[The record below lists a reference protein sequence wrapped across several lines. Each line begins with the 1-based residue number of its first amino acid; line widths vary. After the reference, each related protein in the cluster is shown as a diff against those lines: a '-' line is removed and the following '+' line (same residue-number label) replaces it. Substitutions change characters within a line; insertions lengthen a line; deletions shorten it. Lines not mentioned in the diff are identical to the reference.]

1 MQIEEKDF
9 VKFLTI
15 NQGIVGNT
23 IRTYSNRFRII
34 VAWLENN
41 NLELTNENVINFL
54 YEQKHT
60 LRRSNSTVNTYRNV
74 FLLIDK
80 YCKYHNLPFGFTD
93 GTKNLPKTH
102 PDITILSEVEL
113 VSLLS
118 TKVEYKNRNG
128 KDNSS
133 LDDKYLTITEFLAIT
148 GCRFDEAASLQIKR
162 LDIENGKAYLVQ
174 TKNGDNRNVYF
185 EGDNLKQSL
194 RGLIQGRDSEE
205 LIFTGSTGNKIFP
218 GTFNENLRLRG
229 KLAGI
234 SKFERLHAHILR
246 HTFATHMLQAG
257 IDITLVAKL
266 LGHKDIRITYE
277 TYIHLADT
285 TLQKAV
291 RKHPLLRKYEN
302 PQDRIDEFLE
312 LVNKFKFGADSR
324 FNFKINGNNNSYNI
338 LLSLAPAVSNE
349 GTILTII

>member
-1 MQIEEKDF
+1 MIKEQDF
-9 VKFLTI
+9 IKFLTI

-34 VAWLENN
+34 TAWLEDN

-54 YEQKHT
+54 YEQKNA

-80 YCKYHNLPFGFTD
+80 YCKYHKLPFGFTE

-102 PDITILSEVEL
+102 PDITILSEIEL
-113 VSLLS
+113 EQLLS
-118 TKVEYKNRNG
+118 TNVEYKNRNG
-128 KDNSS
+128 KDNSN
-133 LDDKYLTITEFLAIT
+133 LDDKYLTLTEFLAIT

-185 EGDNLKQSL
+185 EGDNLKTTL
-194 RGLIQGRDSEE
+194 RRLIQGRNSEE
-205 LIFTGSTGNKIFP
+205 LVFTGSTGNKILP

-246 HTFATHMLQAG
+246 HTFATHILQSGA
-257 IDITLVAKL
+257 DITIVSKL
-266 LGHKDIRITYE
+266 LGHKDIRVTYE

-312 LVNKFKFGADSR
+312 AVNKFKFGADKR
-324 FNFKINGNNNSYNI
+324 FDFKINGENNTYNI
-338 LLSLAPAVSNE
+338 LLSLAPDTLNE
-349 GTILTII
+349 GAIPPIA

>member
-1 MQIEEKDF
+1 MIQEQDF
-9 VKFLTI
+9 IKFLTI

-34 VAWLENN
+34 MVWLENN

-54 YEQKHT
+54 YEQKYT

-80 YCKYHNLPFGFTD
+80 YCKYHSLPFGFSE
-93 GTKNLPKTH
+93 GTKCLPKTH
-102 PDITILSEVEL
+102 PDITILSEEEL

-128 KDNSS
+128 KDNSN
-133 LDDKYLTITEFLAIT
+133 LDDKYLTLTEFLAIT
-148 GCRFDEAASLQIKR
+148 GSRFDEAASLQIKR
-162 LDIENGKAYLVQ
+162 LDTENGKAYLVQ

-185 EGDNLKQSL
+185 DGDNLKQSL

-205 LIFTGSTGNKIFP
+205 LVFTGSTGNKILP
-218 GTFNENLRLRG
+218 GTFNENLKLRG
-229 KLAGI
+229 RLAGI
-234 SKFERLHAHILR
+234 DKPERLHAHILR

-266 LGHKDIRITYE
+266 LGHKDIRVTYE

-285 TLQKAV
+285 TLQKAI

-312 LVNKFKFGADSR
+312 LLNKFKFGADSR
-324 FNFKINGNNNSYNI
+324 FNFKLNGDNNAYNI
-338 LLSLAPAVSNE
+338 LLSLAPEVSNE
-349 GTILTII
+349 GAVLPII

>member
-1 MQIEEKDF
+1 MIQEKDF
-9 VKFLTI
+9 IKFLTI

-34 VAWLENN
+34 MAWLDNK
-41 NLELTNENVINFL
+41 NLELTNENVTNFL
-54 YEQKHT
+54 YEQKYT
-60 LRRSNSTVNTYRNV
+60 FKRSNSTVNTYRNV

-80 YCKYHNLPFGFTD
+80 YCKYHSLPFGFTE

-102 PDITILSEVEL
+102 PDITILSEDEL
-113 VSLLS
+113 ISLLS

-128 KDNSS
+128 KDNSC
-133 LDDKYLTITEFLAIT
+133 LDDKYLTLTEFLAIT

-185 EGDNLKQSL
+185 DGDTLKNSL
-194 RGLIQGRDSEE
+194 RKLIQGRESDE
-205 LIFTGSTGNKIFP
+205 LVFTGSTGSKIIP

-229 KLAGI
+229 RLAGI

-246 HTFATHMLQAG
+246 HTFATHLLQSGA
-257 IDITLVAKL
+257 DITIVSKL
-266 LGHKDIRITYE
+266 LGHKDIRVTYE
-277 TYIHLADT
+277 TYIHLADK

-312 LVNKFKFGADSR
+312 LLNKFKFGTDSR
-324 FNFKINGNNNSYNI
+324 FNFKINGDNNSYSI
-338 LLSLAPAVSNE
+338 LLSLSSEQANQGAVHP
-349 GTILTII
+349 II